1 METQGYYEKITHR
14 VGSINEV
21 GGWSHV
27 SHEDVTDIEDKVSA
41 DTVMEY
47 IGYNPYLN
55 GNRIEAINS
64 TNRCDPITFILVSE
78 WLERC
83 REASDTRAACPVLT
97 VAKYQYYESEVRTQ
111 ELMYSRGRTTKHRLE
126 ALEKGIDAYIETITE
141 GGDFEC
147 VKGLVHSLVKSLNPE
162 ALYDFEE
169 TILGDDA
176 DGFNIDYPPE
186 EIKATAIFVN
196 DPRMGRD
203 GGVETDWSGH
213 GSNGHI
219 DYFEDTKGNKYCSQR
234 ELRAAG
240 VSEMHVENGYQIAV
254 T

>member
-1 METQGYYEKITHR
+1 METQGYYENIAHR
-14 VGSINEV
+14 IGNINAV
-21 GGWSHV
+21 NVWTYI
-27 SHEDVTDIEDKVSA
+27 SHEDVADIEDNVSA

-47 IGYNPYLN
+47 IGDHPDLN
-55 GNRIEAINS
+55 GTYLASVGKENIAK
-64 TNRCDPITFILVSE
+64 PITFIRVSE

-97 VAKYQYYESEVRTQ
+97 VVNYEYCEGANRTF
-111 ELMYSRGRTTKHRLE
+111 ELMYSRGRYMKHRLE
-126 ALEKGIDAYIETITE
+126 ALAKGIDPYLDTLTE
-141 GGDFEC
+141 GGEFASI
-147 VKGLVHSLVKSLNPE
+147 KGLVHSLVKSLNPE
-162 ALYDFEE
+162 VLHGFED

-176 DGFNIDYPPE
+176 DGFDINYPPE

-196 DPRMGRD
+196 DPHMGRD

-219 DYFEDTKGNKYCSQR
+219 DYFEDGKGNTYCSQR

-240 VSEMHVENGYQIAV
+240 VSEMHVDNGYQIEV